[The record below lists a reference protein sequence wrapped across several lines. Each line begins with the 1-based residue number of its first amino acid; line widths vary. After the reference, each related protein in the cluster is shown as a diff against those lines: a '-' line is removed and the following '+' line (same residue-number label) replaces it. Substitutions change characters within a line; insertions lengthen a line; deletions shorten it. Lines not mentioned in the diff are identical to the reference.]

1 MFQIVLANTV
11 TKLDASCAR
20 QVLIGASHCGKYAA
34 YLAAKA
40 QARAVVLHDA
50 GIGKDGAG
58 VAGLD
63 LLEGLGVPAVS
74 TAHFSARIGDA
85 KDVARRGVA
94 SRVNASAARLGCRP
108 GHAILACAELMQ
120 AAPARSY
127 EVPSYGEA
135 RFVIAARPGEPAVW
149 GLDSI
154 SLVRPEDAGH
164 IMVGAS
170 HGGLLDGKISLSADA
185 LAVFCNDAG
194 VGIEQAGI
202 AQLARLDERGIVGVA
217 IDANSACIGNAHSS
231 YNDGLVSYVNERARA
246 AGVSPGSRVRD
257 AVEQIIQFAVHRE
270 VRA

>member
-11 TKLDASCAR
+11 TKLDAGCAQ

-50 GIGKDGAG
+50 GVGKDAAG
-58 VAGLD
+58 VAGLE
-63 LLEGLGVPAVS
+63 LLEGLGVPGVS
-74 TAHFSARIGDA
+74 AAHFSARIGDA
-85 KDVARRGVA
+85 KDVARRGIA
-94 SRVNASAARLGCRP
+94 SRVNRSAARLGCRP
-108 GHAILACAELMQ
+108 GHTIMACAEMMQ
-120 AAPARSY
+120 GAEARRY
-127 EVPSYGEA
+127 EVPAYGEA
-135 RFVIAARPGEPAVW
+135 RFVISARPGEPEVW

-154 SLVRPEDAGH
+154 SLVRPEDTGN

-202 AQLARLDERGIVGVA
+202 AQLARLDERGIIGVA
-217 IDANSACIGNAHSS
+217 VDANTACIGNARSA
-231 YNDGLVSYVNERARA
+231 YDDGVLSHINEAASRAGA
-246 AGVSPGSRVRD
+246 APGMHVKD
-257 AVEQIIQFAVHRE
+257 AVEHIIAFAVQRGVH
-270 VRA
+270 A

>member
-11 TKLDASCAR
+11 TKLDAGCAQ

-85 KDVARRGVA
+85 KDVARRGIA
-94 SRVNASAARLGCRP
+94 SRVNATAARLGCRP
-108 GHAILACAELMQ
+108 GHTILACAELMQ
-120 AAPARSY
+120 AAQARRY
-127 EVPSYGEA
+127 AVPSYGEA
-135 RFVIAARPGEPAVW
+135 RFCIAARPGQPQVW

-170 HGGLLDGKISLSADA
+170 HGGLLDGKISLSVQA

-217 IDANSACIGNAHSS
+217 IDANSACIGNAHSA
-231 YNDGLVSYVNERARA
+231 YDEGVVSYVNEQARR
-246 AGVSPGSRVRD
+246 AGVEPGMRVAA
-257 AVEQIIQFAVHRE
+257 AVEQIIEFV
-270 VRA
+270 VRKEAPV